1 MRRGICDTSGIVFA
15 TVGVSVMENRVEVD
29 IPNLALEIETMELMQ
44 EHLPPELAERFF
56 ISDCVDFSGGF
67 PNFLLKMNIPR

>member
-44 EHLPPELAERFF
+44 EHLPPELAERFLYLTVL
-56 ISDCVDFSGGF
+56 ISQEAF
-67 PNFLLKMNIPR
+67 PTFC